1 MRVEVGHHAPL
12 EVARGE
18 LHRRLLGGVE
28 LQLRP
33 LVDALAAPQ
42 HGQGLAVHGQALGER
57 ATSSASTGFCSTRA
71 RAFASSSRLRSTW
84 RSASTTSTSRRS
96 RARGSLAIGPSASSA
111 FVFCSISSA
120 ALSRRAGRASIFSSP
135 ISPRQVRPLLVDL
148 GDVRLL
154 EAQPLLRLLEL
165 GQPEAL
171 QDVVVLGLRLAQ
183 LLLDL
188 GAAAQPA
195 GHLDVAQGLVGRLA
209 AAQPPAD
216 DGEHEP
222 DPRHDR
228 RR

>member
-1 MRVEVGHHAPL
+1 M
-12 EVARGE
+12 AR
-18 LHRRLLGGVE
+18 RS
-28 LQLRP
+28 
-33 LVDALAAPQ
+33 ASA
-42 HGQGLAVHGQALGER
+42 

-135 ISPRQVRPLLVDL
+135 IRPGQVRPLLVDL

-154 EAQPLLRLLEL
+154 EPQPLLRLLEL
-165 GQPEAL
+165 REPEAL
-171 QDVVVLGLRLAQ
+171 EDVVVLGLRLAQ

-195 GHLDVAQGLVGRLA
+195 GHLDVAQRLVGRLA

-222 DPRHDR
+222 DPRHDAADDDR
-228 RR
+228 DHADVDDLGEAQREADDRDRDADHDEHERPARQRAASGPRAGPRS